1 MGDEEMANILV
12 IDDNTDLLQM
22 MRLILRDRGKHNVT
36 LSADGADGL
45 SRALTSPPDLAIVD
59 VMMPGITGY
68 DIVRRLR
75 EQPQTAE
82 IPILILTARGHTID
96 RQTALQAGA
105 NDHMAKPAAPQA
117 LLDKVDELLTLHG
130 APKAGE
136 SQEGKVISLLSLRG
150 GVGVTTLAVN
160 LALSGV
166 QALRAELPQPAPQ
179 AAQQASQDSPQAL
192 RQQLEQSSVQNKAK
206 RSVCLVDLSPSSGQA
221 ALHLRVKAQRTWAA
235 LPGLGPDPSP
245 DALLDL
251 LTAHPSGLQLLAAPF
266 EPIYANTLS
275 ALLVD
280 GALSGLKSRFNLV
293 VADIPPLID
302 VVAAAALDSS
312 DHIILVL
319 TPEVGAIQATLAVL
333 QVMDEVKEKVMVVLN
348 HITPQSSVPEATVE
362 KALRRPI
369 TLKIPYDPGQVAAL
383 PQGKPLAWANP
394 SSPLATAIGQLI
406 ERLR

>member
-1 MGDEEMANILV
+1 MANILV

-22 MRLILRDRGKHNVT
+22 MRLILQDRGKHNVT

-45 SRALTSPPDLAIVD
+45 SRALTSPPDLAIID

-117 LLDKVDELLTLHG
+117 LLDKVSELLSLHV
-130 APKAGE
+130 APGVGD
-136 SQEGKVISLLSLRG
+136 SQGGKVISLLSLRG

-166 QALRAELPQPAPQ
+166 QALRAELPQPAMQ
-179 AAQQASQDSPQAL
+179 AIQADPDSPHTL
-192 RQQLEQSSVQNKAK
+192 RQQLEQSSAQSKAA
-206 RSVCLVDLSPSSGQA
+206 RNVCLVDLSPSSGQA

-235 LPGLGPDPSP
+235 LPGLGSDPSP

-251 LTAHPSGLQLLAAPF
+251 LTTHPSGLQLLAAPF

-319 TPEVGAIQATLAVL
+319 TPEVGAIQATLAIL

-348 HITPQSSVPEATVE
+348 HISPQSSVPEATVE

-383 PQGKPLAWANP
+383 PQGKPLAWVKP
-394 SSPLATAIGQLI
+394 SSPLAIATGQLVGM
-406 ERLR
+406 LK